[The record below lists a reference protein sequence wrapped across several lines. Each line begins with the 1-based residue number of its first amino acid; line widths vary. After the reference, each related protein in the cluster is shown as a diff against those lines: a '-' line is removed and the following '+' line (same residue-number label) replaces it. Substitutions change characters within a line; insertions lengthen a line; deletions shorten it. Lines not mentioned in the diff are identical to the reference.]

1 MGLRIVLI
9 LLLLGVGLVLAKLM
23 FFDTPAAT
31 VDNTPPRT
39 MVVVAA
45 SPILTG
51 ALVKPQDLQFAPLP
65 DHVNVDT
72 VFVRPIAPNPA
83 DQSAADKKALE
94 EVTGTVARTRLP
106 AGEPLLRGSVVKP
119 GESGFLAAVLAPGE
133 RAISIGVTAV
143 SGAAGLIY
151 PGDRVDVILT
161 QTLTATDVSLIH
173 KSVAETIARD
183 VRVLATD
190 QQLQA
195 KAAPN
200 GPEGKLAQTVTL
212 EVDPQQVEKIVVATK
227 LGELSLTIRSLQ
239 ASTETAVPAVGSGG
253 PTWAEDVSPALK
265 TASVKPKSLSLA
277 RPVTVYR
284 GADKVEVPAQ

>member
-1 MGLRIVLI
+1 
-9 LLLLGVGLVLAKLM
+9 
-23 FFDTPAAT
+23 
-31 VDNTPPRT
+31 
-39 MVVVAA
+39 
-45 SPILTG
+45 
-51 ALVKPQDLQFAPLP
+51 
-65 DHVNVDT
+65 
-72 VFVRPIAPNPA
+72 VFVRPITPNPA
-83 DQSAADKKALE
+83 DQSAADRKVLE
-94 EVTGTVARTRLP
+94 EVTGAVARARLP
-106 AGEPLLRGSVVKP
+106 AGEPLLRGTVVKP

-161 QTLTATDVSLIH
+161 QTLTATEISLIH

-183 VRVLATD
+183 VRVLAID

-195 KAAPN
+195 KAAP
-200 GPEGKLAQTVTL
+200 GGREGKLAQTVTL

-227 LGELSLTIRSLQ
+227 LGDLSLTIRSLQ
-239 ASTETAVPAVGSGG
+239 ASTETAQPAIGSGG

-265 TASVKPKSLSLA
+265 TVSVRPKSVSLA

-284 GADKVEVPAQ
+284 GAEKVEAPAQ